1 MLKLL
6 TIFACLFL
14 FDQPLKAKYEAP
26 NYNLIVESFSDF
38 YPGKKLEDVEKAYGK
53 GEITDDKGEVQTKK
67 FLVSKNGL
75 SFPVLVQFKESVVTD
90 FFIKFASS
98 FPHNDFHKA
107 FLKNLGPQSS
117 YKPGNGDALYTWEKA
132 PLKHTYS
139 AACTITCFP
148 IFYSV
153 QKMEHV
159 DPSILEKMK

>member
-6 TIFACLFL
+6 TIFACLLL

-38 YPGKKLEDVEKAYGK
+38 YPGKKQEDVEKAYGK
-53 GEITDDKGEVQTKK
+53 GEITNDKGDVQTKK
-67 FLVSKNGL
+67 FLVSKSGL
-75 SFPVLVQFKESVVTD
+75 SFPILVQFKENLVVD
-90 FFIKFASS
+90 FFVRFSS
-98 FPHNDFHKA
+98 SLPHSDFQKA
-107 FLKNLGPQSS
+107 FLKSLGPQTS
-117 YKPGNGDALYTWEKA
+117 YRPGNGDALYTWVKP

-153 QKMEHV
+153 QKIEPDV
-159 DPSILEKMK
+159 PSILEKMK